1 MKPRP
6 GQDVATRG
14 GIAILRLVHVPKH
27 HDMDSRHARA
37 PANVR
42 DVDMLE
48 WRSSAMRII
57 DRYIFREVL
66 SHALL
71 GLGVFTFVIFVPQL
85 VQIMNVVARHS
96 GDSRQIMLLF
106 LSAFPRVLTFSVPIG
121 VLVGVLIGLGRM
133 SADSELIAMNA
144 AGMGLKRILVPVG
157 ILAALA
163 TGVTLSMTLWLGPMS
178 IRTLRSLEERLR
190 STQAS
195 FEVQP
200 RIFNEQFPHLVLYV
214 QDISAAAMNWHGVFL
229 AESDVSDVSR
239 LTLAEDAIVVADRE
253 QGKLQLYLRNGT
265 LHELQGPEHYG
276 LSAFGERDFAVA
288 VSANNGTQAPETI
301 NSERPLRQLLSD
313 QGPRATESRVEFHRR
328 FAFPAACLVFALVA
342 LPVGSR
348 PRRGGRS
355 AGFVLAVAL
364 VCAYYI
370 VFVFCAE
377 LARNGSLPIWLGIW
391 TANILMAIAG
401 FALLPSVER
410 LSGESRVAGAIA
422 RLSRLWQKPKQ
433 THEPYLKGEPDFGA
447 AKEAQPRSR
456 FVGRFPQVIDY
467 YLLRNFIFYFA
478 LLLVGFILLF
488 EIVTFFDLLDDIARH
503 RALFVD
509 VANYFRYLSYYLIYQ
524 LTPLACLVSILI
536 TLGIMTKN
544 NELVAFKAAG
554 ISLYRVALPLLLAGG
569 VVTIGLVAFDQTYLP
584 YANQRAEELRNII
597 KGSPPQTYYQP
608 QRQWIFGNNSKIYN
622 YQLFDPDHFLFG
634 GLSVFELDPQ
644 TFALRRRVYAERAS
658 WEPRQGAW
666 ILQSGWIRD
675 FKDGSITR
683 YAEFP
688 VMELPE
694 LDEAPAYFTRE
705 IRQSSQM
712 DWWELRNYIAKMR
725 RSGFDVAR
733 FAVQLHKKL
742 AFPLIAPIVIL
753 LAIPFSILVGS
764 RGAVGGLALG
774 VGLAVVYWATAAL
787 FEAMGA
793 VGQLPA
799 LLSAWSPD
807 FMFFF
812 FGLYFFLKMP
822 T

>member
-1 MKPRP
+1 
-6 GQDVATRG
+6 
-14 GIAILRLVHVPKH
+14 
-27 HDMDSRHARA
+27 MDSRHARA
-37 PANVR
+37 PANLR
-42 DVDMLE
+42 DASMLE
-48 WRSSAMRII
+48 WRSLAMRII

-96 GDSRQIMLLF
+96 GDPMQIALLF

-144 AGMGLKRILVPVG
+144 AGMGLKRVLIPVG
-157 ILAALA
+157 VLAALA
-163 TGVTLSMTLWLGPMS
+163 TGVTLSMTLWLGPIS
-178 IRTLRSLEERLR
+178 IHTLRSLEERLR

-229 AESDVSDVSR
+229 AESDAGDVSR
-239 LTLAEDAIVVADRE
+239 LTLAEDAIVVADRQ

-276 LSAFGERDFAVA
+276 LSAFGERDFGVP
-288 VSANNGTQAPETI
+288 VSANQGTQAPETV

-313 QGPRATESRVEFHRR
+313 SGPRAIESRVEFHRR

-377 LARNGSLPIWLGIW
+377 LARDGSLPTWLGIW
-391 TANILMAIAG
+391 TANILMAAVG
-401 FALLPSVER
+401 LALLPSVER
-410 LSGESRVAGAIA
+410 LSGESRVAESLA
-422 RLSRLWQKPKQ
+422 RLARWWRQPKQ
-433 THEPYLKGEPDFGA
+433 KHELASGGDTGFGA
-447 AKEAQPRSR
+447 TIEAPSRSR
-456 FVGRFPQVIDY
+456 FVGRFPQVVDY
-467 YLLRNFIFYFA
+467 YLLRNFLFYFA

-488 EIVTFFDLLDDIARH
+488 EIFTFFDLLDDIASH
-503 RALFVD
+503 RASFMD
-509 VANYFRYLSYYLIYQ
+509 IANYFRYLSYYLIYQ
-524 LTPLACLVSILI
+524 LAPLACLVSILI

-554 ISLYRVALPLLLAGG
+554 ISLYRIALPLLLTGG
-569 VVTIGLVAFDQTYLP
+569 VVTIGLIAFDQTYLP
-584 YANQRAEELRNII
+584 YANQRSEELRNII
-597 KGSPPQTYYQP
+597 RGSPPQTYYQP

-622 YQLFDPDHFLFG
+622 YQLFDPDRSLFG

-666 ILQSGWIRD
+666 ILESGWIRD
-675 FKDGSITR
+675 FKDGSIAR

-688 VMELPE
+688 VIELPE
-694 LDEAPAYFTRE
+694 LDEPPAYFTRE

-712 DWWELRNYIAKMR
+712 DWWELRNYIARLR

-733 FAVQLHKKL
+733 FEVQLHKKL

-774 VGLAVVYWATAAL
+774 VGLAIVYWATAAL
-787 FEAMGA
+787 FEAMGG

-799 LLSAWSPD
+799 ILSAWSPD
-807 FMFFF
+807 FIFFF

>member
-6 GQDVATRG
+6 GKDVATCG

-37 PANVR
+37 PTNVR
-42 DVDMLE
+42 DVNMLE
-48 WRSSAMRII
+48 WRFSAMRII

-71 GLGVFTFVIFVPQL
+71 GLAVFTFVIFVPQL

-96 GDSRQIMLLF
+96 GDSRQITLLF

-433 THEPYLKGEPDFGA
+433 THETPLKAEPDFGT
-447 AKEAQPRSR
+447 AKEASPRSR
-456 FVGRFPQVIDY
+456 YVGRFPQVIDY

-569 VVTIGLVAFDQTYLP
+569 IVTIGLVAFDQTYLP

-658 WEPRQGAW
+658 WEPRQNAW

-688 VMELPE
+688 VIELPE

-712 DWWELRNYIAKMR
+712 DWWELRNYIDKMR

-799 LLSAWSPD
+799 ILSAWSPD